1 MKYTTIIF
9 DLDGTLLDTL
19 QDLVDSTNFALAQ
32 MNFPMRT
39 ADEVRSFVGNGVA
52 KLIEKAVPQGTDEQT
67 VRQTLDVFK
76 EYYAANCETHTRAYD
91 GILPL
96 LDTLSQKGLKLAVV
110 SNKIDEAVR
119 VLCKKYFDDYI
130 TLSVGDREGMQ
141 RKPAPDSVF
150 EVLSKLGVNRE
161 DAVYI
166 GDSEVDIM
174 TANNAQI
181 DLICVTWGFRD
192 KKFLLQNGAT
202 VLVNSAEELQK
213 LLLSK

>member
-32 MNFPMRT
+32 MNFPIRT

-130 TLSVGDREGMQ
+130 TLSVGDREGMK

-192 KKFLLQNGAT
+192 KEFLLQNGAT